1 MGCEMPPRACDE
13 LPLSSGLLVVIQSVS
28 PVQCLKGHM
37 PHSLRLPGLY
47 NSSWQA
53 RRERAWLQ
61 LRWFSPRCLEASVMD
76 TCMRAE
82 REVVPEARGPV
93 AREVLKSVST
103 NPLRP
108 AAT

>member
-1 MGCEMPPRACDE
+1 
-13 LPLSSGLLVVIQSVS
+13 
-28 PVQCLKGHM
+28 
-37 PHSLRLPGLY
+37 
-47 NSSWQA
+47 
-53 RRERAWLQ
+53 
-61 LRWFSPRCLEASVMD
+61 MD